1 MNQEE
6 VIASLSRSGVVAVIR
21 APSAEEAKKLGRA
34 AAKGGIGGLE
44 IAFTTPQAEKAIHQL
59 AEEEDGSYLVGAG
72 TVLEEE
78 TARLAI
84 DSGAHFIV
92 SPSFD
97 AGVASYCASR
107 GVPYIP
113 GCLTP
118 TEVREAMKSGV
129 PLIKIF
135 PGSLTGPSYLKAL
148 HGPFPKAKFMPSGGV
163 SVANVGDWVKSGAV
177 AVSAGG
183 SLTAPGE
190 RGDYEGVTKI
200 ASEMVAALRA
210 AKANR

>member
-1 MNQEE
+1 MKQEE
-6 VIASLSRSGVVAVIR
+6 VVSTLTKGGVVAVIR
-21 APSAEEAKKLGRA
+21 AQSAEQAIKLGKA
-34 AAKGGIGGLE
+34 AAGGGIVGLE

-118 TEVREAMKSGV
+118 TEVREAMKSGA

-148 HGPFPKAKFMPSGGV
+148 HGPFPAAKFMPSGGV

-200 ASEMVAALRA
+200 ASEMVAAFRA